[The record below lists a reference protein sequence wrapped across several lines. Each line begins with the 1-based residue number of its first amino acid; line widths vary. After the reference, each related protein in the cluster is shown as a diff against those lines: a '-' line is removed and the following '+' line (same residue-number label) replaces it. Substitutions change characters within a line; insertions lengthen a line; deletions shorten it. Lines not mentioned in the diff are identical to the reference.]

1 MKFTIEDKD
10 FSASTENFDL
20 AKRLLEIVSKE
31 HFADAS
37 KMTSAEIPNDKY
49 LTITA
54 DDITIGGKSTT
65 KYNGD
70 PIWARNDCMEHVKN
84 ADKLF
89 QKEHGA
95 KLLEAH
101 VVQANNVA
109 GEPVADPQG
118 LFVWVRCVFEVNGE
132 RKTSRWVFLSANSS
146 VADCRSNCAND
157 CGIGVRSNSAFRA
170 GLFESAVLNMQSRDT
185 ATGIFED

>member
-1 MKFTIEDKD
+1 MKITIEHESFTGTANNLKAAYALLDILNQPIKD
-10 FSASTENFDL
+10 STAHIAD
-20 AKRLLEIVSKE
+20 VSKTISE
-31 HFADAS
+31 D
-37 KMTSAEIPNDKY
+37 IPNDKY
-49 LTITA
+49 LTITK
-54 DDITIGGKSTT
+54 DDVTIGGKSTT

-70 PIWARNDCMEHVKN
+70 PIWARNDCMEHVKK

-95 KLLEAH
+95 KLLELH

-132 RKTSRWVFLSANSS
+132 RKTSRWVFCDAYSS
-146 VADCRSNCAND
+146 VADCGSHCAD
-157 CGIGVRSNSAFRA
+157 GRGHVVRYSSAVRA
-170 GLFESAVLNMQSRDT
+170 GLFESAVLN
-185 ATGIFED
+185 

>member
-20 AKRLLEIVSKE
+20 AKRLLEIVTKE
-31 HFADAS
+31 HFASIS
-37 KMTSAEIPNDKY
+37 KTISDDIPNNKY

-70 PIWARNDCMEHVKN
+70 PIWARNDCMEHVKK

-95 KLLEAH
+95 SLVELHA
-101 VVQANNVA
+101 VQANNVA
-109 GEPVADPQG
+109 GEPIPDTNGKYAW
-118 LFVWVRCVFEVNGE
+118 LRCVLDVNGE
-132 RKTSRWVFLSANSS
+132 KKVTPWVFLHAYSS
-146 VADCRSNCAND
+146 VADCGSSCAGY
-157 CGIGVRSNSAFRA
+157 CGYDVRYSSAFRA
-170 GLFESAVLNMQSRDT
+170 GVFGSLGN
-185 ATGIFED
+185 